1 MGGREGLKPQL
12 QSGGG
17 GREMSKAERKGYKR
31 ADLHLSI
38 FLIQQKVLEKE
49 REGGKIELYIFLY

>member
-1 MGGREGLKPQL
+1 
-12 QSGGG
+12 
-17 GREMSKAERKGYKR
+17 MSKAERKGYKR

-49 REGGKIELYIFLY
+49 RKGGKIERYFFL